1 MNGVIWFDNE
11 EVWSSSMLY
20 IMRLGGE
27 LEEVVYDIRLAI

>member
-1 MNGVIWFDNE
+1 MKGVIWFDNE
-11 EVWSSSMLY
+11 KVWSSTMLD